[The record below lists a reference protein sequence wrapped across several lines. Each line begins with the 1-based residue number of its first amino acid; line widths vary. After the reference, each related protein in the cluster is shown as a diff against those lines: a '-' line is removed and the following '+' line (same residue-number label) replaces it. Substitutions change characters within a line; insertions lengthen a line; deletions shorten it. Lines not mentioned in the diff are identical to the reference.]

1 MPYMGQLRVEPVKSE
16 GAMELKLIL
25 AKGEPKGKEIVV
37 AKMPSSI
44 GRDPGCD
51 VVIANVK
58 VSRKHCSIEAEG
70 DQAVIVDGGS
80 GNGTFVNGQK
90 VERQAL
96 KAGDKV
102 VIGPLGF
109 VVEIDGNRGGTAPGA
124 AEDLLAVTESDAVGG
139 DDLNAFLE
147 SLEKGAGAAGGD
159 DEDVLQL
166 TDDDLK

>member
-1 MPYMGQLRVEPVKSE
+1 
-16 GAMELKLIL
+16 MELKLIL

-37 AKMPSSI
+37 EKMPSTI
-44 GRDPGCD
+44 GRDPACD

-58 VSRKHCSIEAEG
+58 VSRKHCTIEAEG
-70 DQAVIVDGGS
+70 DRAVIVDAGS

-90 VERQAL
+90 VERQTL

-109 VVEIDGNRGGTAPGA
+109 VVESDGNRGATAPPA
-124 AEDLLAVTESDAVGG
+124 AEDVLAGAERDAVGG

-147 SLEKGAGAAGGD
+147 SLEKGTGAAAGGGD
-159 DEDVLQL
+159 DDDVLQL

>member
-109 VVEIDGNRGGTAPGA
+109 VVEIDGSRGAPAG
-124 AEDLLAVTESDAVGG
+124 AEDVLESDAVGG

-159 DEDVLQL
+159 DDDVLQL

>member
-1 MPYMGQLRVEPVKSE
+1 
-16 GAMELKLIL
+16 MELKLIL
-25 AKGEPKGKEIVV
+25 AKGEPKGKGIVV
-37 AKMPSSI
+37 AKMPSTI
-44 GRDPGCD
+44 GRDPTCD
-51 VVIANVK
+51 VVIANAK
-58 VSRKHCSIEAEG
+58 VSRKHCAIEAEG
-70 DQAVIVDGGS
+70 DQAVIVDAGS

-96 KAGDKV
+96 TAGDKV

-109 VVEIDGNRGGTAPGA
+109 VVEIDGNRGGEAPALEQPAA
-124 AEDLLAVTESDAVGG
+124 AEDVLAGAESDAVGG

-147 SLEKGAGAAGGD
+147 SLEKGAAGGSDD

>member
-1 MPYMGQLRVEPVKSE
+1 
-16 GAMELKLIL
+16 MELKLIL

-37 AKMPSSI
+37 AKMPSTI
-44 GRDPGCD
+44 GRDPECE

-58 VSRKHCSIEAEG
+58 VSRKHCTIEAEG

-90 VERQAL
+90 VTRQPL

-109 VVEIDGNRGGTAPGA
+109 IVDIDGNRGGAPSEDILA
-124 AEDLLAVTESDAVGG
+124 LAEDSPVGG
-139 DDLNAFLE
+139 EDLNEFLA
-147 SLEKGAGAAGGD
+147 SLEKGSGGTDSD
-159 DEDVLQL
+159 DDDVLQL